1 METTVSYSE
10 MLAQFKRDIGLDEN
24 FGENEDLEKSFNGWF
39 NDRLREIWRAAA
51 WTQCMGVNGFP
62 VCSDGV
68 ALVTAVVDAGD
79 KFGVYYDDPRF
90 NFSPKEAQSVL
101 GDGFLFVGERIVSK
115 PLAEKVS
122 VSGKDYQLS
131 GKIFTNRRDCVLN
144 PGDVYVLYRWMGM
157 LDYYLKPFLYAGA
170 EPKAM
175 PEKSEISD
183 EDIASG
189 DWIGLGSVPFENRV
203 WLVFKSI
210 PPRFD
215 MDGMDEVSGLQL
227 GIPVFMKRYVQLAV
241 HSDYLRANNRQGEA
255 EAVFARAAA
264 VLDDEVY
271 RFECFTQGDRYGHC

>member
-1 METTVSYSE
+1 
-10 MLAQFKRDIGLDEN
+10 
-24 FGENEDLEKSFNGWF
+24 
-39 NDRLREIWRAAA
+39 
-51 WTQCMGVNGFP
+51 
-62 VCSDGV
+62 
-68 ALVTAVVDAGD
+68 
-79 KFGVYYDDPRF
+79 
-90 NFSPKEAQSVL
+90 
-101 GDGFLFVGERIVSK
+101 
-115 PLAEKVS
+115 
-122 VSGKDYQLS
+122 
-131 GKIFTNRRDCVLN
+131 
-144 PGDVYVLYRWMGM
+144 M

-170 EPKAM
+170 DPKAM

-215 MDGMDEVSGLQL
+215 TDGVDEVSGLEL

-241 HSDYLRANNRQGEA
+241 HSDYLRSNNRQDEA